1 MELKTYFAQD
11 RAGNLIPNATVTIYL
26 TGTNT
31 LATGLKTVNDAALSN
46 PFTASADGKIQFKA
60 ADGIYD
66 MQISYGTQTGP
77 RITIQCLDHTGQVA
91 AAQQAAADAEATR
104 DEIQQIIDNAGD
116 QSTLVAL
123 ASGNVGNGDDLVTHV
138 PKKPQGV
145 PRRVSDKLNDIPS
158 ILDWD
163 SDSANDDSTRI
174 KKAIADGV
182 DSLFIPSKSES
193 GVFTIGELDIT
204 KNIKLWGN
212 AFAGYRQT
220 GACFKIPDDAEY
232 GLYFKGDSSLSRLIG
247 GGMSGISM
255 IGATTDCN
263 ADFVRMI
270 HASSMEFSNISARQ
284 SGGSAFFMRDTMESR
299 IDGFYLNSLGSESRN
314 PIHIGDY
321 VDSPPWNVNN
331 LHITNGTLG
340 ACSGNWIYASD
351 NSNADLVWI
360 QDNKFEWDTTPT
372 NANTYNKSVIY
383 LGGVERAYVEDNGFV
398 YFYLSHNMYDTLVK
412 TGPNARYG
420 VQILYNT
427 AWGCDDSYFWNITGG
442 SVLARGNRS
451 NAPMKV
457 SVSSPHSQD
466 IEPPMIR
473 TQTGNRPP
481 SYFAKQYD
489 ANFTPA
495 HYLTGAN
502 ASNNFTADPDAVIN
516 GTCQLAA
523 ASTEL
528 RRAYIPKDMVASG
541 RVIKVTARCKNTNT
555 TDARISLLCDGSSIS
570 NYNSALDDQATYLT
584 IPASSDW
591 ANYSW
596 YITPAMITSVGQLLI
611 LNATTTTFLFDGISI
626 EYATSYD
633 LTVPWSTT
641 SVAANTTANKL
652 VYMSRLGPYVK
663 GVSLPRANGSLGG
676 AIANAFFAGAGEN
689 SNNLVLQVARVGS
702 TAATVAATEFKVRV
716 FL

>member
-66 MQISYGTQTGP
+66 MQISYSTQIGP
-77 RITIQCLDHTGQVA
+77 RITIQCLDLTAQKN
-91 AAQQAAADAEATR
+91 AAQQAANDAQAMR
-104 DEIQQIIDNAGD
+104 DQTQQIIDDAGE
-116 QSTLVAL
+116 QSTLVVL
-123 ASGNVGNGDDLVTHV
+123 ASGNVGNGDDIVTHV

-158 ILDWD
+158 ILDWA

-182 DSLFIPSKSES
+182 DSLFIPSKSEA
-193 GVFTIGELDIT
+193 GVFTIGELDIA

-212 AFAGYRQT
+212 AFAGYRQV
-220 GACFKIPDDAEY
+220 GACFKIPNDAEY

-247 GGMSGISM
+247 GGISGISM
-255 IGATTDCN
+255 IGETTDCN

-372 NANTYNKSVIY
+372 NANTSNKSVIY

-398 YFYLSHNMYDTLVK
+398 YFYPGQNMYDTLVK

-420 VQILYNT
+420 IQILYNT

-466 IEPPMIR
+466 IEPPLIR
-473 TQTGNRPP
+473 TSTGNRPP

-523 ASTEL
+523 ASVEL
-528 RRAYIPKDMVASG
+528 RRAVIPKDMVAAG
-541 RVIKVTARCKNTNT
+541 RVIKVTARCKNTNG
-555 TDARISLLCDGSSIS
+555 TDAQIRLICDGKTVTNNNSS
-570 NYNSALDDQATYLT
+570 LDDGATYLK
-584 IPASSDW
+584 IPANSGW

-596 YITPAMITSVGQLLI
+596 YLTPAMIANGGWMIIT
-611 LNATTTTFLFDGISI
+611 NASTTTFLFDGISI
-626 EYATSYD
+626 EYADSID
-633 LTVPWSTT
+633 LTVPWSVATI
-641 SVAANTTANKL
+641 AANTTANKA
-652 VYMSRLGPYVK
+652 VYMSKLGPYIK
-663 GVSLPRANGSLGG
+663 GVSMPKTDNALGG
-676 AIANAFFAGAGEN
+676 AIATAYFDG
-689 SNNLVLQVARVGS
+689 STNNLWLQVAQVGA
-702 TAATVAATEFKVRV
+702 TAATVAATALKVRV

>member
-31 LATGLKTVNDAALSN
+31 LATGLKTATDAALSN
-46 PFTASADGKIQFKA
+46 PFNASADGKIQFKA

-66 MQISYGTQTGP
+66 MQISYSTQVGP
-77 RITIQCLDHTGQVA
+77 RITIQCLDQAGQVA
-91 AAQQAAADAEATR
+91 AAQQAVIDAQAAR
-104 DEIQQIIDNAGD
+104 DQTQQIIDDAGE
-116 QSTLVAL
+116 QSTLVVL

-158 ILDWD
+158 ILDWA

-182 DSLFIPSKSES
+182 DSLFIPSKSEA
-193 GVFTIGELDIT
+193 GVFTIGELDIA

-212 AFAGYRQT
+212 AFAGYRQV

-232 GLYFKGDSSLSRLIG
+232 GLHFKGDSSSSRLIG

-255 IGATTDCN
+255 IGATTACN
-263 ADFVRMI
+263 ADFVRMT

-299 IDGFYLNSLGSESRN
+299 IDSFYLNSLGSESRN

-321 VDSPPWNVNN
+321 VDSSAWNVNN
-331 LHITNGTLG
+331 LHITNGTFG
-340 ACSGNWIYASD
+340 ACSGYWIYASD
-351 NSNADLVWI
+351 SSNADLIWI
-360 QDNKFEWDTTPT
+360 QDNKFEWDATPT
-372 NANTYNKSVIY
+372 NANTSNKSVIY
-383 LGGVERAYVEDNGFV
+383 LGGVERTYVEDNGFV
-398 YFYLSHNMYDTLVK
+398 YFYPSHNMYDTLVK

-427 AWGCDDSYFWNITGG
+427 AWGCNDSYFWNITGG

-451 NAPMKV
+451 NAEMKV

-466 IEPPMIR
+466 IEPPLIR
-473 TQTGNRPP
+473 TVTGNRPP
-481 SYFAKQYD
+481 SYSAKPYD

-502 ASNNFTADPDAVIN
+502 ASNNFTADSDAVIN

-523 ASTEL
+523 ASVEL
-528 RRAYIPKDMVASG
+528 RRAYVPKDMRASG

-555 TDARISLLCDGSSIS
+555 TAAQIRLICDGATVI
-570 NYNSALDDQATYLT
+570 NYNSALDDQANYLS
-584 IPASSDW
+584 IPASSGW

-596 YITPAMITSVGQLLI
+596 YITPPMMTADGLLLL
-611 LNATTTTFLFDGISI
+611 LNASTTTFLFDGISI
-626 EYATSYD
+626 EYADSID
-633 LTVPWSTT
+633 LTVPWSVATI
-641 SVAANTTANKL
+641 AANTTSNTA
-652 VYMSRLGPYVK
+652 VYMSKLGPYIK
-663 GVSLPRANGSLGG
+663 GVSMPKTDNALGG
-676 AIANAFFAGAGEN
+676 AIATAYFDG
-689 SNNLVLQVARVGS
+689 STNNLWLQVARVGA
-702 TAATVAATEFKVRV
+702 TAATVAATALKVRV